1 MAKSKTQLKPISINF
16 SNKNLGLSQKKF
28 NAVIAR
34 ATRSIIATGDKK
46 QIAFA
51 KKYALKAINEGY
63 QGNKLIKLLEQGTKI
78 DRAKGTYRVNLI
90 GGKGNAKSFYQTQA
104 NFNLRTLNELQKAGI
119 FNDRTL
125 RNYKKGKSYQKNHKT
140 KKPPEG
146 FDKILEVIKNMGG
159 YAIALD
165 KYLDRIE
172 NMASDLGI
180 KDITEFL

>member
-1 MAKSKTQLKPISINF
+1 MAKSNQQLKPINISF
-16 SNKNLGLSQKKF
+16 SKKNLGLSKSKF

-34 ATRSIIATGDKK
+34 ATRSIIASGDKK

-63 QGNKLIKLLEQGTKI
+63 QGKKIIKLLEQGTKI
-78 DRAKGTYRVNLI
+78 DKANGTYRVNLI
-90 GGKGNAKSFYQTQA
+90 GGKGNSKAFYQSQA
-104 NFNLRTLNELQKAGI
+104 NFNSRTLNELKKAGI
-119 FNDRTL
+119 LNDRTL
-125 RNYKKGKSYQKNHKT
+125 KNYKKGKKWQKTHKS

-159 YAIALD
+159 YAVALD

-172 NMASDLGI
+172 KMAEDIGV